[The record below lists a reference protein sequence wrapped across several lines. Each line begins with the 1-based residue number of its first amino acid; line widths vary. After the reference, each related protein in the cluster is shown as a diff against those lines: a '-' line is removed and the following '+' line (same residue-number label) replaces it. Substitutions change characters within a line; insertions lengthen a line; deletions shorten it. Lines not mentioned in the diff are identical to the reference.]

1 MEIASVTFRAAALA
15 AADRPAEPFPHVVV
29 AGRSNV
35 GKSSLLNW
43 LFRRD
48 LARVAK
54 APGKTRTVNF
64 YLINRNMY
72 LVDLPGYGYAKVGHG
87 LREQW
92 GAAINAYLS
101 ADDRIAGVLCLV
113 DVRHGPTPLDL
124 DLQALLARCGRVRE
138 IVLTKAD
145 KVGRGQRA
153 AMQHRVRAS
162 LELPSPPLA
171 VSVARGEGRGELLAR
186 IDSLATSWRSSER
199 RQ

>member
-1 MEIASVTFRAAALA
+1 VEIASVTFRAASLG
-15 AADRPAEPFPHVVV
+15 AADRPPEPFPHVVV

-54 APGKTRTVNF
+54 APGKTRTLNF
-64 YLINRNMY
+64 YLINRNVY

-92 GAAINAYLS
+92 GAAIDAYLTK
-101 ADDRIAGVLCLV
+101 DERIAGVICLV
-113 DVRHGPTPLDL
+113 DVRHGPTPLDR
-124 DLQALLARCGRVRE
+124 DLQELLRRTGRVRE
-138 IVLTKAD
+138 VVLTKAD
-145 KVGRGQRA
+145 KVGRGQQATMR
-153 AMQHRVRAS
+153 QRVQAE
-162 LELPSPPLA
+162 LELPTPPLA
-171 VSVARGEGRGELLAR
+171 VSVARGDGRAELLAT
-186 IDSLATSWRSSER
+186 IDTMVASWRSSQR

>member
-15 AADRPAEPFPHVVV
+15 AADRPTEPFPHVVV

-72 LVDLPGYGYAKVGHG
+72 LVDLPGYGYAKAGRG

-92 GAAINAYLS
+92 GAAINAYLCD
-101 ADDRIAGVLCLV
+101 DDRIAGVLCLV

-124 DLQALLARCGRVRE
+124 DLQALLARIGLERE
-138 IVLTKAD
+138 VVLTKAD
-145 KVGRGQRA
+145 KVGRGPRA
-153 AMQHRVRAS
+153 AMQHRVRAE

-186 IDSLATSWRSSER
+186 IDSLVTSWRSSER